1 MYKDSGNPITAKQR
15 CIGPAQILKRQ
26 DDMVVDFNDCAL
38 SGVDTKELVFEVLS
52 SICDVSNG
60 VHFMEESDS
69 YDPNYEY
76 ALFCWD
82 VEKKEEDNYENR
94 EYPTVALSV
103 NPTVFEDYLDF
114 KSDWFTI
121 YFRRYA
127 ANTNGLRK
135 IATLLHELAVS
146 DVFDEKT
153 YEASLVERG
162 ISRQDAAKAVQALK
176 HAWEAIA
183 NKLERLLDEEK

>member
-1 MYKDSGNPITAKQR
+1 MYKDSGNPVTAKQR
-15 CIGPAQILKRQ
+15 CIGPAQILMRQ

-38 SGVDTKELVFEVLS
+38 SGVDTKELVFEALS

-60 VHFMEESDS
+60 VHFAEESDS
-69 YDPNYEY
+69 YDPNFEY

-82 VEKKEEDNYENR
+82 VEKEEEDSYENR
-94 EYPTVALSV
+94 EYPTVALAV

-114 KSDWFTI
+114 ESDWFTI
-121 YFRRYA
+121 YFRQYA

-135 IATLLHELAVS
+135 IATLLHELAGS
-146 DVFDEKT
+146 AVFDEKI
-153 YEASLVERG
+153 YKASLVERD
-162 ISRQDAAKAVQALK
+162 ISRQDAAKAAQALK

>member
-15 CIGPAQILKRQ
+15 CIGPAQILMRQ

-38 SGVDTKELVFEVLS
+38 SEVDTKELVFETLS

-82 VEKKEEDNYENR
+82 VEKEEGSNCENR
-94 EYPTVALSV
+94 EYPTVALAV

-114 KSDWFTI
+114 EAEWFTI
-121 YFRRYA
+121 YFRQYA
-127 ANTNGLRK
+127 ANTNGLWK
-135 IATLLHELAVS
+135 IATLLHELAGS

-153 YEASLVERG
+153 YKASLVERG
-162 ISRQDAAKAVQALK
+162 ISRQDAAKAAQALK

-183 NKLERLLDEEK
+183 DKLDQLLDAKK

>member
-15 CIGPAQILKRQ
+15 CIGPAQILMRQ

-38 SGVDTKELVFEVLS
+38 SEVDTKELVLETLS

-60 VHFMEESDS
+60 VHFAEESDS
-69 YDPNYEY
+69 YDPNFEY

-82 VEKKEEDNYENR
+82 VEKEEENSYENR

-146 DVFDEKT
+146 DVFAEKA

-176 HAWEAIA
+176 HVWEAIA